1 MIPLGAYTSLTA
13 LRSDC
18 IAEPRSLS
26 FLQALRHCGD
36 VVRFVGI
43 VLGDDRHGL

>member
-1 MIPLGAYTSLTA
+1 LSGSIPELHHV
-13 LRSDC
+13 
-18 IAEPRSLS
+18 AEPRSLS